1 MYRLIYA
8 IPMYIG
14 FLLLRTSLIMLGLV
28 LIPPQA
34 LLYKIFTKEQL
45 SIINGRVILNW
56 RISLMWLWSNE
67 EDGILAGDEFKGYPN
82 AIRIIYW
89 SAIRNPANNLRF
101 VKFLSCLI
109 TPENVDYVGSK
120 YFKTLDNFKIFNSSE
135 RLYDQD
141 TFRFWSFTWC
151 GVYSNLR
158 FQFKMFNKIW
168 RLWIGWKIYPHD
180 KLGISDTNYRYYG
193 AGFATQFKR
202 IYPRD

>member
-1 MYRLIYA
+1 
-8 IPMYIG
+8 MYIG
-14 FLLLRTSLIMLGLV
+14 FLLFRTGLILLGLV

-67 EDGILAGDEFKGYPN
+67 EDGILAGEELIGWPN

-109 TPENVDYVGSK
+109 DPAKVKWIGNTPKALNDYKLQLWTPYV
-120 YFKTLDNFKIFNSSE
+120 
-135 RLYDQD
+135 YDSD
-141 TFRFWSFTWC
+141 EYRFMCFTWC

-158 FQFKMFNKIW
+158 IQFKIFRKIW
-168 RLWIGWKIYPHD
+168 RFWIGWKIYPHD
-180 KLGISDTNYRYYG
+180 KYGISDTNYRYYG